1 MYENLWQG
9 SRGYI
14 RVHLWR
20 GLISF
25 LDKKNKPEMGQV
37 VIYEWWNCTHHLN
50 HIPELCREK
59 LFLVFLFF
67 ILLAETWEKG
77 AYLCSGNMLY
87 LKLFKCI
94 SLFFLNESCPVSLLL
109 DDTQVAAPPL
119 PSPFPS
125 VSRSLTIYLF
135 SLALISIHNFLS
147 ACRPLYCT
155 TFILTFPILF
165 LTVLSSCTSPS
176 CPPPVVLHYR
186 SSFLRIPFTL
196 TSINS
201 SIL

>member
-1 MYENLWQG
+1 
-9 SRGYI
+9 
-14 RVHLWR
+14 
-20 GLISF
+20 
-25 LDKKNKPEMGQV
+25 MGQV
-37 VIYEWWNCTHHLN
+37 VIYEWWNGTHHLN

-87 LKLFKCI
+87 LNSLNVFLCFSQWVMSSI
-94 SLFFLNESCPVSLLL
+94 SPVGWHTSERSP
-109 DDTQVAAPPL
+109 PPL
-119 PSPFPS
+119 PFPICLSFSHYLIFSPFF
-125 VSRSLTIYLF
+125 LYLF

-165 LTVLSSCTSPS
+165 LTALSSCTSPS

-186 SSFLRIPFTL
+186 SSFLLIPFTL